1 MGIQCMASLI
11 EQFVAALQQAQR
23 RVFHFTDARNI
34 QSIREHGLL
43 PTRTIIERGMDVIT
57 GGDEGSLL
65 VDRQKGLD
73 AFVSLSFCFS
83 HPMAHVARQEGRIEA
98 VRTLRIC
105 PSVLLRQGV
114 LFSDQVATANAAK
127 IASPN
132 EMIPLM
138 DFPAMYQR
146 LDWRTPEGQQR
157 RAAAEKWEAL
167 VPDPISPE
175 LIFNL

>member
-1 MGIQCMASLI
+1 MASYI
-11 EQFVAALQQAQR
+11 EEFVAALQKTQR

-34 QSIREHGLL
+34 PGIREHGLL
-43 PTRTIIERGMDVIT
+43 PTRTINERGIAVIT
-57 GGDEGSLL
+57 GGDDGSLY

-73 AFVSLSFCFS
+73 AFVSLSFCSS

-105 PSVLLRQGV
+105 PSVLLRPGV
-114 LFSDQVATANAAK
+114 LFADQVATANGAK
-127 IASPN
+127 IAPPN

-146 LDWRTPEGQQR
+146 LDWRTAEGQQR

-167 VPDPISPE
+167 VPDPIPPD